1 MVFTRVTPP
10 YAPVQYR
17 RPFRLRAGSTAWC
30 VAPVHTGAVS
40 TDRVPLLDGPEPRA
54 HPMDDRLGQVL
65 PAYAAIR
72 RVLRRLVNGLDKG
85 APVKSRGVPMGTV
98 TDVRLKLPP
107 QPADDQR
114 IPVLVEID
122 EDRMRELG
130 ESRAVASNQAMVSDL
145 IAQGLRAQL
154 ELQSLI
160 TGVLYV
166 GLEVIPGSPAKLVL
180 PPGSGYRE
188 IPS

>member
-1 MVFTRVTPP
+1 MVSIQVTSSH
-10 YAPVQYR
+10 APVQYR

-30 VAPVHTGAVS
+30 VAAVHTGAVS

-72 RVLRRLVNGLDKG
+72 RVLRRLVNGLDEG
-85 APVKSRGVPMGTV
+85 APVKFCGVPIGTDS
-98 TDVRLKLPP
+98 DVRLKLPP

-122 EDRMRELG
+122 EDRMREP
-130 ESRAVASNQAMVSDL
+130 R
-145 IAQGLRAQL
+145 R
-154 ELQSLI
+154 ELA
-160 TGVLYV
+160 V
-166 GLEVIPGSPAKLVL
+166 GLGPITFPPCLDRSELVSRVGTNELRPSPFDFWTGPLNEQFK
-180 PPGSGYRE
+180 SG
-188 IPS
+188 

>member
-1 MVFTRVTPP
+1 MVSIRVTCSHP
-10 YAPVQYR
+10 AVQYR

-30 VAPVHTGAVS
+30 VAPLHTGAVS
-40 TDRVPLLDGPEPRA
+40 ADRVPLLDGPEPRA

-85 APVKSRGVPMGTV
+85 APVKFRGVPIGTV

-114 IPVLVEID
+114 IPVLMEID

-160 TGVLYV
+160 TGVL
-166 GLEVIPGSPAKLVL
+166 
-180 PPGSGYRE
+180 
-188 IPS
+188 